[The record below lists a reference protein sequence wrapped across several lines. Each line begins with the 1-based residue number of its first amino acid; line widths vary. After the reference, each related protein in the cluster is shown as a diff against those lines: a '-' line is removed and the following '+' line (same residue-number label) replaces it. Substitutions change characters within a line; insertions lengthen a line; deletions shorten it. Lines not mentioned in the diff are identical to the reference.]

1 VLERSLTYQPAGTV
15 SRHDVHE
22 GGFARPR
29 GTHDGRQLAGFELPR
44 HALRKNTL
52 LVKNTNKKKS
62 AKLSALLE
70 KLQ

>member
-1 VLERSLTYQPAGTV
+1 MERSLTYQPAGTV

-29 GTHDGRQLAGFELPR
+29 GTHDGRQLSGFELPR

-52 LVKNTNKKKS
+52 LVINTNKIYYLKTIVS
-62 AKLSALLE
+62 G
-70 KLQ
+70 LQNEA